1 MSDGW
6 ITDISDQVRAFH
18 HAHPVADML
27 GENLT
32 HPRHLVDDIDLG
44 SLDATTCRG
53 DFIKWRDWGLSLVVC
68 KGGPKEYDDN
78 FARLWRSQPEHR
90 AGRTSDPTR
99 EALFLT
105 ASVKNSTQLL
115 AAVLDRFLQ
124 NVEAHPDKVLL
135 IQSRGD
141 IATARA
147 SGRIGVLMASN
158 RSDWFAD
165 SPGTLR
171 MFARLGLR
179 MITLSQA
186 MRDLGY
192 DAYNETRSG
201 GRLTEL
207 GARMIQEMNRNGVV
221 IDLSHSNDVCARD
234 IIEISAAPVVAS
246 HSNPRE
252 REHSPRNMPHDVM
265 RALAAR
271 RGVLGIMPPIA
282 RPDAERPFTRIER
295 AQMEMTLDYVRDAVG
310 VMGIDHVGIGTHFN
324 GAVLPWITDA
334 LLAAGFADKHVAQIM
349 GGNFV
354 RLLGEV
360 LPA

>member
-6 ITDISDQVRAFH
+6 ITGISERTRAFQC
-18 HAHPVADML
+18 AHPLADML

-44 SLDATTCRG
+44 ALDATTCRG
-53 DFIKWRDWGLSLVVC
+53 DFIKWREWELSLVVC

-78 FARLWRSQPEHR
+78 FASLWRTQPERR
-90 AGRTSDPTR
+90 AGRADDPGR

-105 ASVKNSTQLL
+105 LAIKNSTQLV

-135 IQSRGD
+135 IRSRGD
-141 IATARA
+141 IVAARA
-147 SGRIGVLMASN
+147 SGRIGLLMASN
-158 RSDWFAD
+158 RSDWFGD

-207 GARMIQEMNRNGVV
+207 GARMIQEMNRNGIV
-221 IDLSHSNDVCARD
+221 IDLAHSNDFCARD

-252 REHSPRNMPHDVM
+252 CEPSLRNMPRDVM
-265 RALAAR
+265 HALAAR
-271 RGVLGIMPPIA
+271 GGVLGIMPPIA
-282 RPDAERPFTRIER
+282 RPDGERPFARIDR
-295 AQMEMTLDYVRDAVG
+295 AQMDKTLDFIRNAVD

-324 GAVLPWITDA
+324 SAVLPWLTDA
-334 LLAAGFADKHVAQIM
+334 LLTAGYSDEHAAQIM
-349 GGNFV
+349 GGNFL

>member
-1 MSDGW
+1 MSDSW
-6 ITDISDQVRAFH
+6 ITAIDERVHAFH
-18 HAHPVADML
+18 RAHPVADML

-44 SLDATTCRG
+44 VLDTSTCRG
-53 DFIKWRDWGLSLVVC
+53 DFVKWSGWGLSLVVC

-78 FARLWRSQPEHR
+78 FASLWRSQPERR
-90 AGRTSDPTR
+90 AGRDS

-105 ASVKNSTQLL
+105 QAVKNSTQLL

-124 NVEAHPDKVLL
+124 NVEAHPDNVLL
-135 IQSRGD
+135 IRNRSD
-141 IATARA
+141 IAAARA
-147 SGRIGVLMASN
+147 SGRIGLLMASN
-158 RSDWFAD
+158 RSDWFGD

-207 GARMIQEMNRNGVV
+207 GVRMIQEMNRNGIV
-221 IDLSHSNDVCARD
+221 IDLSHTSDACSLD
-234 IIEISAAPVVAS
+234 IIETSAAPVVAS

-252 REHSPRNMPHDVM
+252 RDPSLRNMPRDVM
-265 RALAAR
+265 CALAAR
-271 RGVLGIMPPIA
+271 GGVLGIMPPIT
-282 RPDAERPFTRIER
+282 RPEGERPFTRIER
-295 AQMEMTLDYVRDAVG
+295 VPMQTTLDYIRNAVDAMG
-310 VMGIDHVGIGTHFN
+310 VDHVGIGTHFN
-324 GAVLPWITDA
+324 SAVLPWITDA
-334 LLAAGFADKHVAQIM
+334 LLAAGFADEHVAQIM
-349 GGNFV
+349 GGNFL

>member
-1 MSDGW
+1 MHAMGDGW
-6 ITDISDQVRAFH
+6 ITDIGERARALH

-44 SLDATTCRG
+44 ALDATTCRG
-53 DFIKWRDWGLSLVVC
+53 DFVKWRDWGLSLVVC

-78 FARLWRSQPEHR
+78 FASLWRGQPERR
-90 AGRTSDPTR
+90 AGRDR

-105 ASVKNSTQLL
+105 LAVKNSTQLL

-135 IQSRGD
+135 IRSRGD
-141 IATARA
+141 IAVARA

-158 RSDWFAD
+158 RSDWFGD

-207 GARMIQEMNRNGVV
+207 GVRMIQEMNRNGIV
-221 IDLSHSNDVCARD
+221 IDISHSNDVCARD
-234 IIEISAAPVVAS
+234 IIETSAAPVVAS

-252 REHSPRNMPHDVM
+252 REPSPRNMPHSVM

-271 RGVLGIMPPIA
+271 GGVLGIMPPIT
-282 RPDAERPFTRIER
+282 RPDGEQPFGRIER
-295 AQMEMTLDYVRDAVG
+295 AQMQTTLDYIRDAVD
-310 VMGIDHVGIGTHFN
+310 VMGIEHVGIGTHFN
-324 GAVLPWITDA
+324 SAVLPWITDA
-334 LLAAGFADKHVAQIM
+334 LMKAGFADEYVAQII